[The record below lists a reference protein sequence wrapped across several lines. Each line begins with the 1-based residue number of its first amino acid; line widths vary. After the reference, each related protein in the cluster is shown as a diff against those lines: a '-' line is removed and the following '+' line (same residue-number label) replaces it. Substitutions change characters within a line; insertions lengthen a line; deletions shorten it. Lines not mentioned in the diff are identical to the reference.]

1 MSVLLIVLAVLCVLV
16 GIAGCILPVLPGP
29 PLSFVALLLMRWS
42 GAAEFDSRF
51 LTIWGLAT
59 LAVTVL
65 DYLLPA
71 WLARRYGGSKQAAR
85 GSLIGLI
92 VGMVFFPPAGLIVGA
107 FVGAFVGELIHD
119 GSDKLR
125 ALRVAVSSFAAF
137 ILGTGMKLAVSL
149 AIGFYVIRALFV

>member
-71 WLARRYGGSKQAAR
+71 WLARRFGGSKQAAR
-85 GSLIGLI
+85 GSLVGLI

-107 FVGAFVGELIHD
+107 FVGELIHD

-125 ALRVAVSSFAAF
+125 APRVAVSSFAAF

>member
-51 LTIWGLAT
+51 LTIWGARD
-59 LAVTVL
+59 ARGHGAR
-65 DYLLPA
+65 LPA
-71 WLARRYGGSKQAAR
+71 AGLAGASVRRLETGGPRLARRVDRRHGILS
-85 GSLIGLI
+85 
-92 VGMVFFPPAGLIVGA
+92 AGRTDRRRFRRRL
-107 FVGAFVGELIHD
+107 VGELIHD

>member
-71 WLARRYGGSKQAAR
+71 WLARRFGGSKQAAISMA
-85 GSLIGLI
+85 GSTPILIEIGS
-92 VGMVFFPPAGLIVGA
+92 GWPAASA
-107 FVGAFVGELIHD
+107 FMRKASIWRPG
-119 GSDKLR
+119 
-125 ALRVAVSSFAAF
+125 VSHMESSSR
-137 ILGTGMKLAVSL
+137 LWTH
-149 AIGFYVIRALFV
+149 RR

>member
-71 WLARRYGGSKQAAR
+71 WLV
-85 GSLIGLI
+85 GLI

-107 FVGAFVGELIHD
+107 VVGAFVGELIHD

>member
-42 GAAEFDSRF
+42 GAAE
-51 LTIWGLAT
+51 
-59 LAVTVL
+59 
-65 DYLLPA
+65 
-71 WLARRYGGSKQAAR
+71 
-85 GSLIGLI
+85 
-92 VGMVFFPPAGLIVGA
+92 IVGA

>member
-71 WLARRYGGSKQAAR
+71 WLARRFGGSKQAAR
-85 GSLIGLI
+85 GSLVGLI
-92 VGMVFFPPAGLIVGA
+92 
-107 FVGAFVGELIHD
+107 GAFVGELIHD
-119 GSDKLR
+119 GSDKLK

>member
-71 WLARRYGGSKQAAR
+71 WLARRFGGSKQAAR
-85 GSLIGLI
+85 GSLVGLI
-92 VGMVFFPPAGLIVGA
+92 VGMVFFPPAGLIV
-107 FVGAFVGELIHD
+107 
-119 GSDKLR
+119 SDKLR

>member
-51 LTIWGLAT
+51 LTIW
-59 LAVTVL
+59 V
-65 DYLLPA
+65 
-71 WLARRYGGSKQAAR
+71 
-85 GSLIGLI
+85 GLI
-92 VGMVFFPPAGLIVGA
+92 VGMVFFPPAGLIIGA

-119 GSDKLR
+119 GSDKLK

>member
-1 MSVLLIVLAVLCVLV
+1 MRSGRHSGLYSAGSARPSAELRR
-16 GIAGCILPVLPGP
+16 IAAD
-29 PLSFVALLLMRWS
+29 ALERS
-42 GAAEFDSRF
+42 GGVRQPFPDD
-51 LTIWGLAT
+51 LGVAT

-71 WLARRYGGSKQAAR
+71 WLARRFGGSKQAAR
-85 GSLIGLI
+85 GSLVGLI

>member
-71 WLARRYGGSKQAAR
+71 WLARRFGGSKQAAR
-85 GSLIGLI
+85 GSLVGLI
-92 VGMVFFPPAGLIVGA
+92 VGMVFFSSRSAKKAMEKENEEKQTGQKAVAGGQT
-107 FVGAFVGELIHD
+107 D
-119 GSDKLR
+119 GSSGR
-125 ALRVAVSSFAAF
+125 NTSQ
-137 ILGTGMKLAVSL
+137 
-149 AIGFYVIRALFV
+149 

>member
-29 PLSFVALLLMRWS
+29 PLTRWS

-71 WLARRYGGSKQAAR
+71 WLARRFGGSKQAAR
-85 GSLIGLI
+85 GSLVGLI

-107 FVGAFVGELIHD
+107 FVGAFVGELTAATSSGRS
-119 GSDKLR
+119 GSR
-125 ALRVAVSSFAAF
+125 SVRSPPSFSVP
-137 ILGTGMKLAVSL
+137 G
-149 AIGFYVIRALFV
+149 

>member
-65 DYLLPA
+65 DYLAAGLAGASVRRLETGGPR
-71 WLARRYGGSKQAAR
+71 LARRVDRRHGILS
-85 GSLIGLI
+85 
-92 VGMVFFPPAGLIVGA
+92 AGRTDRRR
-107 FVGAFVGELIHD
+107 FRRR
-119 GSDKLR
+119 LR
-125 ALRVAVSSFAAF
+125 RR
-137 ILGTGMKLAVSL
+137 TDP
-149 AIGFYVIRALFV
+149 

>member
-1 MSVLLIVLAVLCVLV
+1 
-16 GIAGCILPVLPGP
+16 
-29 PLSFVALLLMRWS
+29 MRWS

-71 WLARRYGGSKQAAR
+71 WLARRFGGSKQAAR
-85 GSLIGLI
+85 GSLVGLI

-125 ALRVAVSSFAAF
+125 ALRVAGQFVRRLHSRYRDEAGRVARDR
-137 ILGTGMKLAVSL
+137 ILRHPRAVRL
-149 AIGFYVIRALFV
+149 T

>member
-51 LTIWGLAT
+51 LTIWGL
-59 LAVTVL
+59 
-65 DYLLPA
+65 
-71 WLARRYGGSKQAAR
+71 GGSKQAAR
-85 GSLIGLI
+85 GSLVGLI

>member
-71 WLARRYGGSKQAAR
+71 WLARRFGGSKQAAR
-85 GSLIGLI
+85 GSLVGLI
-92 VGMVFFPPAGLIVGA
+92 VGMVFFPPAGLI
-107 FVGAFVGELIHD
+107 VGAFVGELIHD

>member
-71 WLARRYGGSKQAAR
+71 WLARRFGGSKQAAR
-85 GSLIGLI
+85 GLSLIHI
-92 VGMVFFPPAGLIVGA
+92 
-107 FVGAFVGELIHD
+107 
-119 GSDKLR
+119 
-125 ALRVAVSSFAAF
+125 
-137 ILGTGMKLAVSL
+137 
-149 AIGFYVIRALFV
+149 

>member
-71 WLARRYGGSKQAAR
+71 WLARRFGGSKQAAR
-85 GSLIGLI
+85 GSLVGLI
-92 VGMVFFPPAGLIVGA
+92 VGMVFFPPAGLII
-107 FVGAFVGELIHD
+107 GAFVGELIHD
-119 GSDKLR
+119 GSDKLK

>member
-29 PLSFVALLLMRWS
+29 PLSFCRIAADALERS
-42 GAAEFDSRF
+42 GGVRQPFPDDLGARDARGSRCS
-51 LTIWGLAT
+51 TT
-59 LAVTVL
+59 CC
-65 DYLLPA
+65 A
-71 WLARRYGGSKQAAR
+71 WLARRFGGSKQAAR
-85 GSLIGLI
+85 GSLVGLI

>member
-71 WLARRYGGSKQAAR
+71 WLARR
-85 GSLIGLI
+85 I